1 MCICSTS
8 FASGSAMHFVFSS
21 SSTILMTSTSCILPI
36 VPCFSLKYCVC
47 YIHEQ
52 FNRLLQVLKK
62 DSVVS
67 HDNCDCTCP
76 FCVAGNCRCVF
87 TSDMDLYWFT
97 RHMMCTPSK
106 LHSKTSRN
114 LFPPRCIPFIY
125 FLSLL
130 LYTNAT
136 FLVLSC
142 FICLDGRCSAE
153 SPCFFGRT
161 DTIFQCPK
169 SRLFSDDPITF
180 EQCVNEDVTAS
191 AYASDPLL
199 HARDSVPLYG
209 VLMPPPKRIKW
220 IWKKVTTS
228 KRDFAK
234 RIFEL
239 APDTFEHHQV
249 GVHIWLHILLVFL
262 LIHSHCSFT
271 QLELVLLLLFASLMS
286 FTWR

>member
-1 MCICSTS
+1 MYVVPLSLRAPPCTLY
-8 FASGSAMHFVFSS
+8 FHP
-21 SSTILMTSTSCILPI
+21 ILMTSTSSILPI

-114 LFPPRCIPFIY
+114 LFPPRCIPFTY

-130 LYTNAT
+130 LYTNVTLSCPVSVVWKVGAPQNPPA
-136 FLVLSC
+136 FLVALIRFFSAPNLDCSQMTLSH
-142 FICLDGRCSAE
+142 LNSA
-153 SPCFFGRT
+153 ST
-161 DTIFQCPK
+161 KT
-169 SRLFSDDPITF
+169 
-180 EQCVNEDVTAS
+180 
-191 AYASDPLL
+191 
-199 HARDSVPLYG
+199 
-209 VLMPPPKRIKW
+209 
-220 IWKKVTTS
+220 
-228 KRDFAK
+228 
-234 RIFEL
+234 
-239 APDTFEHHQV
+239 
-249 GVHIWLHILLVFL
+249 
-262 LIHSHCSFT
+262 
-271 QLELVLLLLFASLMS
+271 
-286 FTWR
+286 

>member
-1 MCICSTS
+1 
-8 FASGSAMHFVFSS
+8 MHFVFSS
-21 SSTILMTSTSCILPI
+21 SSTILMTSTSCILPV

-47 YIHEQ
+47 YIHEE

-67 HDNCDCTCP
+67 HENCDCTCP

-153 SPCFFGRT
+153 SPAFLVALIRFFSAPNLDCSQMT
-161 DTIFQCPK
+161 L
-169 SRLFSDDPITF
+169 SHLNS
-180 EQCVNEDVTAS
+180 AS
-191 AYASDPLL
+191 T
-199 HARDSVPLYG
+199 
-209 VLMPPPKRIKW
+209 K
-220 IWKKVTTS
+220 T
-228 KRDFAK
+228 
-234 RIFEL
+234 
-239 APDTFEHHQV
+239 
-249 GVHIWLHILLVFL
+249 
-262 LIHSHCSFT
+262 
-271 QLELVLLLLFASLMS
+271 
-286 FTWR
+286 

>member
-1 MCICSTS
+1 MS
-8 FASGSAMHFVFSS
+8 FPERSISIENVRGVVISGAPTMNFPLGPRVV
-21 SSTILMTSTSCILPI
+21 SSTGTDSP
-36 VPCFSLKYCVC
+36 V
-47 YIHEQ
+47 IHEE

-67 HDNCDCTCP
+67 HKNCDCTCP

-130 LYTNAT
+130 LYTNVT

-153 SPCFFGRT
+153 SPAF
-161 DTIFQCPK
+161 
-169 SRLFSDDPITF
+169 
-180 EQCVNEDVTAS
+180 
-191 AYASDPLL
+191 
-199 HARDSVPLYG
+199 
-209 VLMPPPKRIKW
+209 
-220 IWKKVTTS
+220 
-228 KRDFAK
+228 
-234 RIFEL
+234 
-239 APDTFEHHQV
+239 
-249 GVHIWLHILLVFL
+249 LVA
-262 LIHSHCSFT
+262 LI
-271 QLELVLLLLFASLMS
+271 
-286 FTWR
+286 